1 VTTAHP
7 TAAAT
12 RMDAKQQQPSQGSNS
27 HDPPHGKG
35 KAPSREGSASG
46 SALGSQARVTE
57 TFVGSVAAS
66 ARNMASAL
74 DPRQASL
81 LGQLSS
87 LGSSTTGPSGGS
99 VIGSS
104 SKSSTSAASRSFHH
118 ASNALET
125 LESNSH
131 RAGSSHRRGSGAVE
145 TPSGFKT
152 TPSAPSPQAGTM
164 DWDNF
169 LTSSDESTLQDDP
182 PYKPPSFESFGFSS
196 TLADEQASGLP
207 YRPYPPN
214 AVHPQE
220 TRSLESIYQ
229 THSPSIDLTPSNHT
243 AFLEYLKSTG
253 DSSSP
258 WTGSSAG
265 PQQAQPPLHHWVD
278 RQANEWHATSG
289 GRPASNDIQRQQLMD
304 GGEVMAFLEST
315 SYADFVDQIE
325 AEGMDKHQQDRRTF
339 VYSET
344 SLGPQSHALF
354 SALQLIQHLPS
365 ERQDV
370 VQYLL
375 QQGTYTDDVWG
386 RPFAHDTAREEAASL
401 AATRAEQD
409 QFLQQAHQTRAQGEG
424 GEATTE
430 EMERILKQIVE
441 DAKTEVKTG
450 ETNGKALNRLMTVRN
465 RITSR
470 L

>member
-1 VTTAHP
+1 
-7 TAAAT
+7 
-12 RMDAKQQQPSQGSNS
+12 MDAKQQQPSQGPNS

-46 SALGSQARVTE
+46 SASGSPSGATDS
-57 TFVGSVAAS
+57 FVGSVAAS

-74 DPRQASL
+74 DPRQPSL
-81 LGQLSS
+81 LGQLSN

-104 SKSSTSAASRSFHH
+104 SKPSTSAASRSFQH
-118 ASNALET
+118 ASNAIET
-125 LESNSH
+125 LESNNH
-131 RAGSSHRRGSGAVE
+131 RAGSSSRSSGAVD

-152 TPSAPSPQAGTM
+152 TPSAPSSQAGTM

-169 LTSSDESTLQDDP
+169 LTSSESTLQDDP

-196 TLADEQASGLP
+196 TFKESGLP
-207 YRPYPPN
+207 YRPYYPN
-214 AVHPQE
+214 AVHQQE
-220 TRSLESIYQ
+220 TRSFESTDQ
-229 THSPSIDLTPSNHT
+229 THSQSIDLTPSNHT

-253 DSSSP
+253 NSSSP
-258 WTGSSAG
+258 STGSSAW
-265 PQQAQPPLHHWVD
+265 PQQAQPPLHHRVD

-289 GRPASNDIQRQQLMD
+289 GPLASNDIQRQQLMD

-325 AEGMDKHQQDRRTF
+325 AEGIDKHQQDRRTF

-409 QFLQQAHQTRAQGEG
+409 QFLQRTQQTRAQGEG
-424 GEATTE
+424 AGATTE

-441 DAKTEVKTG
+441 DAKIEVKTG